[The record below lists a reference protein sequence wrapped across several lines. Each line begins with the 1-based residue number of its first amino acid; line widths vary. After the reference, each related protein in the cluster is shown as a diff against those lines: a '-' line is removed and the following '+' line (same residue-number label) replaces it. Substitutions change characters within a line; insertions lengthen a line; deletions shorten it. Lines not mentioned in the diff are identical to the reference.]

1 MAMTMMTTTTNGNRL
16 VASCDRYYRV
26 AHRVVFVRAAPS
38 LDAAKVGQ
46 RTQGE
51 TVEASRTLGEWVET
65 RGGWM
70 LTEGRAAGVDGA
82 LLVPISQREH
92 EERLVRDEAE
102 REHARRAIDALVE
115 STLAAR
121 PDLDPN
127 LARREVVR
135 RYVAAE
141 IAKAHHA
148 VARQMR
154 GDEATERSDRADRL
168 VERCLPDLE
177 ARGLAVVDGFD
188 FGYPASA
195 ARAEAQGLAGR
206 LEETIQKIAGTR
218 DDRVAWFSRDNF
230 FAADANALAAVL
242 DVQRGLAAALNAR
255 GWRETLTNPPA
266 AMLSCYPPGGRYRK
280 HRDNTRV
287 DAKTTSNARALTAIF
302 YATDHDWDDHFD
314 GGHLRFYFGD
324 DDDDDDKSRRRQNVV
339 VDVAPRPGRFVLFD
353 AFHFHEVLPP
363 IRRNR
368 FALTFW
374 IFADR

>member
-1 MAMTMMTTTTNGNRL
+1 MTMMTTTTNGNRL

-26 AHRVVFVRAAPS
+26 AHRVVFVRAAPARRS
-38 LDAAKVGQ
+38 RRRELLVNGSRLAGLDVDG
-46 RTQGE
+46 
-51 TVEASRTLGEWVET
+51 
-65 RGGWM
+65 
-70 LTEGRAAGVDGA
+70 GRAAGVDGA

-135 RYVAAE
+135 RCAATRPRSAP
-141 IAKAHHA
+141 IALIASSNA
-148 VARQMR
+148 VFPTC
-154 GDEATERSDRADRL
+154 E
-168 VERCLPDLE
+168 
-177 ARGLAVVDGFD
+177 GLAVVDALR
-188 FGYPASA
+188 FGYPD
-195 ARAEAQGLAGR
+195 ARARRAQGLAGR

-218 DDRVAWFSRDNF
+218 DDRRPSSTSNGASPPRSTPG
-230 FAADANALAAVL
+230 AGARPSPIPGRHALVL
-242 DVQRGLAAALNAR
+242 
-255 GWRETLTNPPA
+255 
-266 AMLSCYPPGGRYRK
+266 SPGGRYRK

-339 VDVAPRPGRFVLFD
+339 VDVRRGPPVRFV
-353 AFHFHEVLPP
+353 
-363 IRRNR
+363 
-368 FALTFW
+368 
-374 IFADR
+374 